1 MNVFISWSGS
11 RSRAVAE
18 ILRDWIQK
26 VLQGTRPWLS
36 TRDIEGGA
44 LWISEI
50 NEQLKESSIGII
62 CISMDNRSNPWILF
76 EAGALAKGLPSNR
89 VCTFLVDLLLQ
100 KIPHVLQLRITF
112 TPDETYRSCETT
124 EGDQPAV
131 ERRFVVNRS
140 SDDGFAPSLPLAMS
154 GK

>member
-89 VCTFLVDLLLQ
+89 VCTFLIDLLPKDIENPLAQ
-100 KIPHVLQLRITF
+100 FNHT
-112 TPDETYRSCETT
+112 TSDETSVLKMIRTI
-124 EGDQPAV
+124 
-131 ERRFVVNRS
+131 NN
-140 SDDGFAPSLPLAMS
+140 SLGSS